1 MGRPVSSQAGVAIV
15 GCGLIG
21 QKRAT
26 ALGGA
31 RLVVCADI
39 AQDRADRLAAT
50 VPGCKAVTD
59 WKLAVNDPD
68 VSIVIISTLHD
79 TLAEIAWGAVA
90 AGKHGPLMFL
100 RARYGH
106 GGRLGYDREW
116 RSDPAKSGG
125 GELIDQG
132 PHLIDLARWFL
143 GDFAEVDG
151 FATTYFWDMPV
162 DDNGFLLLKTAEK
175 KVAFLHASCT
185 EWKNT
190 FSFEIYG
197 RDGKIDINGLG
208 GSYGTERLTYYK
220 TLPEMGPPETTM
232 WEYPM
237 ADNSWDTEFA
247 EFLEDIRLKRPPS
260 AGLRDAINEVQH
272 PIIREAIQMLGF
284 KTPQVEITTLADIPS
299 GTGLGSSGSFTT
311 ALLKALYVHRMRQI
325 EPKEL
330 AELACEIE
338 IDRLAEP
345 VGKQDQYI
353 AACGGLTC
361 FTFHPDDRVDVA
373 PLKISMDTRFDLEA
387 TM

>member
-1 MGRPVSSQAGVAIV
+1 MGRPVSSGAGVAIV

-21 QKRAT
+21 QKRAK

-39 AQDRADRLAAT
+39 AQDRADRLAST
-50 VPGCKAVTD
+50 SSGCKTVTD
-59 WKLAVNDPD
+59 WKLAVSDPA

-79 TLAEIAWGAVA
+79 TLAEIAHGAVA
-90 AGKHGPLMFL
+90 AGKHVLIEKPAARRAAELAGLAEAATANGSLVRVGFNHRYHRALQKAHELVTSGALGPLMFL

-106 GGRLGYDREW
+106 GGRVGYDREW

-151 FATTYFWDMPV
+151 FAATYYWDMPV

-208 GSYGTERLTYYK
+208 GSYGIERLTYYK
-220 TLPEMGPPETTM
+220 MLPEMGPPETTI

-237 ADNSWDTEFA
+237 ADNSWDIEFA
-247 EFLEDIRLKRPPS
+247 EFLEDIRLNRQPS
-260 AGLRDAINEVQH
+260 AGIRDAIDALT
-272 PIIREAIQMLGF
+272 IIEKIYRM
-284 KTPQVEITTLADIPS
+284 S
-299 GTGLGSSGSFTT
+299 GYDHHS
-311 ALLKALYVHRMRQI
+311 
-325 EPKEL
+325 
-330 AELACEIE
+330 
-338 IDRLAEP
+338 
-345 VGKQDQYI
+345 
-353 AACGGLTC
+353 
-361 FTFHPDDRVDVA
+361 
-373 PLKISMDTRFDLEA
+373 
-387 TM
+387 